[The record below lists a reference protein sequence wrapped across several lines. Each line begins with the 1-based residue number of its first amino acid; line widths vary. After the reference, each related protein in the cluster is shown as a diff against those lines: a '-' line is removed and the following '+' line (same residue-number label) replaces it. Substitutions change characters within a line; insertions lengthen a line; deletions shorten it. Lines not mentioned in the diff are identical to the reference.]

1 MKLYTYP
8 ASPTCR
14 PVALFLADHGL
25 TVEQQIVDL
34 PNGEQ
39 YKPAFMAIN
48 PASAVPVLEDGDLRL
63 PESSAILK
71 YLADKVGSPTYPKE
85 LKARARV
92 NAMMDWVN
100 TALYPA
106 FGHSLCYPQ
115 VLPVFKWEDP
125 THQTAALNKGQA
137 RSRKLLTVMNDA
149 MLGSHAYLCGD
160 SLTIADYLAAGIL
173 SLGELT
179 GCDFSAWP
187 NVKRWYER
195 MAAMPN
201 WQSVNAPLYAW
212 AQHTKGQQHVRV

>member
-8 ASPTCR
+8 ASPGCR
-14 PVALFLADHGL
+14 PIAMFIADHGMK
-25 TVEQQIVDL
+25 VEEQIIDL

-39 YKPAFMAIN
+39 YKPAFTAVN
-48 PASAVPVLEDGDLRL
+48 PSNAVPVLEDGDLRL
-63 PESSAILK
+63 PECSAILK
-71 YLADKVGSPTYPKE
+71 YLADKVDSPAYPKE

-106 FGHSLCYPQ
+106 FGHNLCYPQ
-115 VLPVFKWEDP
+115 LLANFKWEDP
-125 THQTAALNKGQA
+125 AHQTATLAKGQA
-137 RSRKLLTVMNDA
+137 RSRKLLDVMNGA

-160 SLTIADYLAAGIL
+160 SLTIADYMAAGIL

-179 GCDFSAWP
+179 GCDFSPWP

-195 MAAMPN
+195 MTTMPN

-212 AQHTKGQQHVRV
+212 AQHTKGKDHVRV